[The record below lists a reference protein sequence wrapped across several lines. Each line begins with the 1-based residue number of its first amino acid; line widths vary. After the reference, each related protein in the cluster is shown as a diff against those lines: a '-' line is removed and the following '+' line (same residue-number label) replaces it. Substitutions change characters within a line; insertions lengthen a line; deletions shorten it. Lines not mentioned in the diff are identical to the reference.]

1 MALLLVFSLF
11 TAFPFV
17 WMVISALK
25 TKTELMDMSKFFPT
39 ECQWNNFYEV
49 IFNSP
54 LLKYVWNSFF
64 VSVVTLV
71 IQLVTA
77 AMIAYAIV
85 FMKFKGR
92 KVLFAV
98 IMGTYMLP
106 TAATYIPGYIIL
118 ADMNLLDTFTGLIIS
133 NCVSI
138 FGIFLLRQAF
148 MQMPAGAVEAAR
160 IDGASNWKILWEIV
174 FPMTKSS
181 FITFGLM
188 NFITSYNSYMWPS
201 LITDSE
207 DKYMVSQGLRKFFI
221 EGGAYGT
228 TQVMYYNKAA
238 FEAAGIDAKSIST
251 WQDLAAAAE
260 KMTSKDGSFVGWEPM
275 WGYENLIDAAL
286 SNGASLISEDG
297 KTVMIN
303 SDEWV
308 EVWESFRK
316 WIHDDKIMKVNSGGQ
331 GWEYWYVTID
341 DVIQNK
347 AGGYTGSSG
356 DQADLDFDIVAAM
369 EQPGF
374 NDNPSAPTA
383 DALQLVMLEGSSE
396 ETKQGVYEFMKYFTT
411 PKNQAKWSMATGYVA
426 VRYSTKEVEE
436 FKKYTEEHPQALVPM
451 AQAAHGTPALID
463 PTGGKIL
470 DALSIAADKVE
481 LENIPAKEA
490 LDEAQKTAQEA
501 LDNTRK

>member
-1 MALLLVFSLF
+1 MKKRLMAGLLGLTITAGLFTGCGNNGAKETKRTEDGKIQIDFWYSGGKTAVNVFQDIVDDFNESQDKYKIVTNTQADYTETYEKLQAGIAGNKAPDMALLDVDKS
-11 TAFPFV
+11 
-17 WMVISALK
+17 
-25 TKTELMDMSKFFPT
+25 
-39 ECQWNNFYEV
+39 
-49 IFNSP
+49 
-54 LLKYVWNSFF
+54 
-64 VSVVTLV
+64 
-71 IQLVTA
+71 
-77 AMIAYAIV
+77 
-85 FMKFKGR
+85 R
-92 KVLFAV
+92 
-98 IMGTYMLP
+98 
-106 TAATYIPGYIIL
+106 
-118 ADMNLLDTFTGLIIS
+118 NLSEKGLISDLNKYI
-133 NCVSI
+133 N
-138 FGIFLLRQAF
+138 
-148 MQMPAGAVEAAR
+148 
-160 IDGASNWKILWEIV
+160 K
-174 FPMTKSS
+174 
-181 FITFGLM
+181 
-188 NFITSYNSYMWPS
+188 
-201 LITDSE
+201 DSE
-207 DKYMVSQGLRKFFI
+207 FQKDDYLSVFFQQGVADDGKIFALP
-221 EGGAYGT
+221 AYGT

>member
-1 MALLLVFSLF
+1 MKKRLMAGLLGLTITAGLFNGCGNNGAKETKRTEDGKIQIDFWYSGGKTAVNVFQDIVDDFNESQDKYKIVTNTQADYTETYEKLQAGIAGNKAPDMALLDVDKS
-11 TAFPFV
+11 
-17 WMVISALK
+17 
-25 TKTELMDMSKFFPT
+25 
-39 ECQWNNFYEV
+39 
-49 IFNSP
+49 
-54 LLKYVWNSFF
+54 
-64 VSVVTLV
+64 
-71 IQLVTA
+71 
-77 AMIAYAIV
+77 
-85 FMKFKGR
+85 R
-92 KVLFAV
+92 
-98 IMGTYMLP
+98 
-106 TAATYIPGYIIL
+106 
-118 ADMNLLDTFTGLIIS
+118 NLSEKGLISDLNKYI
-133 NCVSI
+133 N
-138 FGIFLLRQAF
+138 
-148 MQMPAGAVEAAR
+148 
-160 IDGASNWKILWEIV
+160 K
-174 FPMTKSS
+174 
-181 FITFGLM
+181 
-188 NFITSYNSYMWPS
+188 
-201 LITDSE
+201 DSE
-207 DKYMVSQGLRKFFI
+207 FQKDDYLSVFFQQGVADDGKIFALP
-221 EGGAYGT
+221 AYGT